1 MVIIMIDAKEYGKAL
16 FLLTEEERTTAAV
29 AEELGAVREIL
40 RENPRYEKLLDT
52 PALGKDEKLLLIDR
66 AFSSLNENLVNL
78 IKILCEKHSVYQLPK
93 IAAAYAA
100 LYDEARGIE
109 RVEALT
115 AIVMTPRQIEA
126 LTAKLSR
133 LTGKTVIVRNTVH
146 KVFFDLGKHLINV
159 CSRHK
164 AHSLIIFSESL
175 QTPLMWKYHPY

>member
-16 FLLTEEERTTAAV
+16 FLLTEEDGTTAAV
-29 AEELGAVREIL
+29 AGELEALRGIM

-52 PALGKDEKLLLIDR
+52 PALARDEKLLLIDR

-78 IKILCEKHSVYQLPK
+78 LKILCEKHSVYQLPK

-115 AIVMTPRQIEA
+115 AVAMTSPQIEA
-126 LTAKLSR
+126 MRAKLSR
-133 LTGKTVIVRNTVH
+133 MTGKTVILRNTVDPSILGGVVLRYAG
-146 KVFFDLGKHLINV
+146 KQFDGSV
-159 CSRHK
+159 K
-164 AHSLIIFSESL
+164 ARLSALEKSLKEIVL
-175 QTPLMWKYHPY
+175 

>member
-16 FLLTEEERTTAAV
+16 FLLTEEEGTTAAV

-78 IKILCEKHSVYQLPK
+78 LKILCEKHSVYQLPK

-126 LTAKLSR
+126 LTAKISH
-133 LTGKTVIVRNTVH
+133 LTGKTVIVRNTVDPSILGGVVLRYAG
-146 KVFFDLGKHLINV
+146 KQFDGSV
-159 CSRHK
+159 K
-164 AHSLIIFSESL
+164 ARLSALEKSLKEIVL
-175 QTPLMWKYHPY
+175 